1 MLQFVKYYEA
11 DQAIRTRLRKIPL
24 VNFDTQEIYSQRLI
38 LLAQLLNELL
48 F

>member
-24 VNFDTQEIYSQRLI
+24 VNFDTQLRKSKVSD
-38 LLAQLLNELL
+38 L
-48 F
+48 FYWLSC